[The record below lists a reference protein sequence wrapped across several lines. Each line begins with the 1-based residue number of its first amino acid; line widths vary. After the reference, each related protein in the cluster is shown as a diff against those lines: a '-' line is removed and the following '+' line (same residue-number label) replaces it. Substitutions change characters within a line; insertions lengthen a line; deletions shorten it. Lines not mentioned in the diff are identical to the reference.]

1 MRRFLGFMSINI
13 SNQELPVDNMP
24 HGNSEKQLY
33 ADKAFFDKIKNNP
46 SEFFTHAEGWLGLL
60 AENGDN
66 LKTRIGGLVD
76 VETKRLA
83 IWEAMDAMIEKD
95 EFGFFNK
102 ERSAIVLLELEAYVK
117 QQDEIEE
124 LHKVEQEA
132 RTKRIELQKRV
143 LLKLKKIAQ

>member
-1 MRRFLGFMSINI
+1 
-13 SNQELPVDNMP
+13 
-24 HGNSEKQLY
+24 
-33 ADKAFFDKIKNNP
+33 
-46 SEFFTHAEGWLGLL
+46 
-60 AENGDN
+60 
-66 LKTRIGGLVD
+66 LVD
-76 VETKRLA
+76 TETKRLA

-102 ERSAIVLLELEAYVK
+102 ERSAIVLRELEAYVK
-117 QQDEIEE
+117 RQEEIEE

>member
-1 MRRFLGFMSINI
+1 MDIQGI
-13 SNQELPVDNMP
+13 
-24 HGNSEKQLY
+24 Y
-33 ADKAFFDKIKNNP
+33 APDGRLFCI
-46 SEFFTHAEGWLGLL
+46 L
-60 AENGDN
+60 